1 MKKAHGPKRQKVFL
15 IMNKV
20 LLEVAVFTLHGAL
33 EAIEAGADRLELC
46 ENAYDGGT
54 TPSKSTLDFIHAH
67 SPIPVFPIIRA
78 RGGDFVYSEQEKKV
92 MLADIMYCRSR
103 GFKGVVS
110 GGLLR
115 DGQIDADFLMRC
127 IDVAGT
133 MEFTFHRAFDRCLN
147 PLESMELII
156 SYGAKRILS
165 SGQYP
170 VLPDGIPSLKKMVK
184 KAGNRLIVL
193 PGSGLTQHT
202 VVQVVKETGV
212 KEVHTSAR
220 KSMQHPTTF
229 QPSTFPESMSYT
241 SVDAQEIKAIQA
253 LLATCV

>member
-1 MKKAHGPKRQKVFL
+1 MLKEHGPKLQKVFL

-20 LLEVAVFTLHGAL
+20 LLEVAVFTLNGAL
-33 EAIEAGADRLELC
+33 AAIDAGADRLELC
-46 ENAYDGGT
+46 ENAHDGGT

-115 DGQIDADFLMRC
+115 NGQVDTDFLMRC
-127 IDVAGT
+127 RDAAGT

-156 SYGAKRILS
+156 AHGVKRILS

-170 VLPDGIPSLKKMVK
+170 VLPDGIPLLKKMVEQ
-184 KAGNRLIVL
+184 AGNRLIVL

-220 KSMQHPTTF
+220 KSMQDPTTF
-229 QPSTFPESMSYT
+229 QPATFPESMSYT
-241 SVDAQEIKAIQA
+241 GVDVQEIKAIQA
-253 LLATCV
+253 LLATCE